1 MDLRNFPRRDSF
13 SPAFDSANS
22 TVKNQM
28 EEDSPSAGLPRSAK
42 NRDLRLIVENQ
53 FMRMNEAHDRHR
65 AEVLGSYSPGT
76 KFKM

>member
-1 MDLRNFPRRDSF
+1 MNLRNFPRRNI
-13 SPAFDSANS
+13 SPAVDSAHS

-28 EEDSPSAGLPRSAK
+28 EEDPPSAGLPRSGN

-65 AEVLGSYSPGT
+65 AEVLGSYSPGP